1 MGGSGTIKAAKTVM
15 EMAEVALTAVECC
28 HKHHR
33 LHEEEDELESLRS
46 ENRRLKKLVQEN
58 LTLLHNIA
66 YESASLLPD
75 CPSDLHD
82 RLMASV
88 DSTKFLNQL
97 HSLQAD
103 GPSCEFPFK
112 EASGTDLETAE
123 ILVNVSSGE
132 PSWWVWV
139 TDEMVPSN
147 VEERSAIDHENYV
160 VVSEESVVDGV
171 ANFMARCVVSNPNAQ
186 KLTPEELQ
194 KTLTNALRGMSKFE
208 KMVDIWHAGAM
219 FYTLS
224 TWGLALVGLYKAR
237 SVVRVAAMGVH
248 TSSKYVLKAL

>member
-1 MGGSGTIKAAKTVM
+1 MGSIKAAKTVM
-15 EMAEVALTAVECC
+15 ELAEVALTAVECC
-28 HKHHR
+28 HKHH
-33 LHEEEDELESLRS
+33 LLNETTPSSELDALRS
-46 ENRRLKKLVQEN
+46 ENHRLKKLLQEN
-58 LTLLHNIA
+58 LKLLHNIA
-66 YESASLLPD
+66 QDSASLLPD
-75 CPSDLHD
+75 CPPDLHD

-97 HSLQAD
+97 QSLQAD
-103 GPSCEFPFK
+103 GASCNFPFK

-123 ILVNVSSGE
+123 ILVNVSAGE

-208 KMVDIWHAGAM
+208 KMLDIWHAGAM

-224 TWGLALVGLYKAR
+224 TWGIALIGLYKAR

-248 TSSKYVLKAL
+248 KSSKYVLKAL